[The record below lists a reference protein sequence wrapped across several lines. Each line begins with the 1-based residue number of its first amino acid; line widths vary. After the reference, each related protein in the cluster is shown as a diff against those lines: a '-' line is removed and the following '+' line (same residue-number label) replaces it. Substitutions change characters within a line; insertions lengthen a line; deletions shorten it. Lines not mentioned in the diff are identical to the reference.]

1 MADVKPSAAAEMTL
15 LPKERPL
22 VAEMKAWVEENLT
35 RLPPDQ
41 RALVMGVE
49 PQGLI
54 AFEPATVLP
63 SLVVDATTGITAPM
77 VAARNAAIQSIV
89 DSNAIKQKRKA
100 AYVAEVANYA

>member
-1 MADVKPSAAAEMTL
+1 M
-15 LPKERPL
+15 
-22 VAEMKAWVEENLT
+22 AEMKAWAEENLT

-77 VAARNAAIQSIV
+77 VAVRAAAIQAIV
-89 DSNAIKQKRKA
+89 DANTVKLKR
-100 AYVAEVANYA
+100 NSQDH